1 MSEPRVGSGKF
12 DVENKLVRKFALFC
26 NVGFWGNW
34 CQFLILTLMDVGVGP
49 KGTYF
54 FSKAYKS
61 RVDGG
66 KNFKK
71 SIFLAK
77 FKTHYLPI

>member
-1 MSEPRVGSGKF
+1 
-12 DVENKLVRKFALFC
+12 
-26 NVGFWGNW
+26 
-34 CQFLILTLMDVGVGP
+34 MDVGVGP